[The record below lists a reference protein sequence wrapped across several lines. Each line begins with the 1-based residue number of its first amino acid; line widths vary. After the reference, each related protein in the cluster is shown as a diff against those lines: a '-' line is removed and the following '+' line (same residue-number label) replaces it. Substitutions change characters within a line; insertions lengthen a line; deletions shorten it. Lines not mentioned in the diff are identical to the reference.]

1 MRTLFLDYPVQD
13 AKAVQAR
20 AELFQSE
27 HPMLND
33 CRILAEAEEL
43 GFDVLLTYDNNFWKR
58 LQNSSATT
66 RLIKPSAYWAGLGV
80 PRGAQPKTEP
90 HHSNPL
96 SSQSW
101 WRW

>member
-1 MRTLFLDYPVQD
+1 VQD
-13 AKAVQAR
+13 AQAVQNR

-27 HPMLND
+27 HPKLND
-33 CRILAEAEEL
+33 CRVLAEAEEL
-43 GFDVLLTYDNNFWKR
+43 GLDVMLTYDNKFWKR

-66 RLIKPSAYWAGLGV
+66 MLVKPSTYWAGLGV
-80 PRGAQPKTEP
+80 PRGAQPKTLP
-90 HHSNPL
+90 DHTNPL